1 MKKLLL
7 SFLFSMLATNPVFA
21 MDMEQAGTIQGD
33 TTLIKTIIGT
43 QGKYDA
49 LEQTYKVTLPR
60 SDLNITING
69 IKISPAMGLSTWVT
83 FKKLNDVNT
92 ILKGNLVLTEDQINS
107 VMQAVIDNHLNV
119 TELHNHLMWET
130 PKVMFMHIEGT
141 GNTKVL
147 AESFSKV
154 LEAMAKTSDGQG
166 DFPLGEIDA
175 TNTTFNLQRMESIL
189 GARGVV
195 QDGIYRVVI
204 ERAARTFSPEVG
216 PTLSTNTKVTFAG
229 SNEAAVIDGDLAMQQ
244 PNLQK
249 VLTELHKAG
258 ISIVAIHQRAINDTT
273 TAVFLHYWGIG
284 KPTELAKGLRK
295 AIDISQSPT
304 EAPSMTANR
313 LLRNALKAQS
323 YVPPV
328 RAITI
333 LGNYC
338 NRNFCSSTQKLI
350 LRQNLS

>member
-1 MKKLLL
+1 
-7 SFLFSMLATNPVFA
+7 
-21 MDMEQAGTIQGD
+21 
-33 TTLIKTIIGT
+33 
-43 QGKYDA
+43 
-49 LEQTYKVTLPR
+49 
-60 SDLNITING
+60 
-69 IKISPAMGLSTWVT
+69 
-83 FKKLNDVNT
+83 
-92 ILKGNLVLTEDQINS
+92 
-107 VMQAVIDNHLNV
+107 LNV

>member
-1 MKKLLL
+1 MKKLIF
-7 SFLFSMLATNPVFA
+7 SFLFSMLATNPLFA
-21 MDMEQAGTIQGD
+21 MDQSATIAGD
-33 TTLIKTIIGT
+33 SSLIKTIIGAE
-43 QGKYDA
+43 GKYNSM
-49 LEQTYKVTLPR
+49 EQIYKITLPR

-69 IKISPAMGLSTWVT
+69 IKISPAMGLSSWVT
-83 FKKLNDVNT
+83 FKKLDDATT

-107 VMQAVIDNHLNV
+107 VMQVVIDNHLNV
-119 TELHNHLMWET
+119 TELHNHLMWES
-130 PKVMFMHIEGT
+130 PKVMFMHVEGT

-154 LEAMAKTSDGQG
+154 LESMKQTSDGQG

-175 TNTTFNLQRMESIL
+175 TNTTFDTRQMENIL
-189 GARGVV
+189 GARGVI

-216 PTLSTNTKVTFAG
+216 PTLSTNTKATFAG

-258 ISIVAIHQRAINDTT
+258 ISIVAIHQRAINDKT
-273 TAVFLHYWGIG
+273 TAVFLHYWGMG
-284 KPTELAKGLRK
+284 KPAVLAKGLRK

-304 EAPSMTANR
+304 ELPSVTANR
-313 LLRNALKAQS
+313 LLRSALKAQS

-333 LGNYC
+333 LSNYC
-338 NRNFCSSTQKLI
+338 NSNFCSSSQQLI
-350 LRQNLS
+350 MRQNLS